1 MHLVMKTGQNSMIQI
16 NDIVTHPIQNRYN
29 AIKNALK
36 DDGSGT
42 SHGGAS
48 VSLSQASDVLPDKV
62 GAAHG
67 LLN

>member
-1 MHLVMKTGQNSMIQI
+1 MIQI

-67 LLN
+67 L